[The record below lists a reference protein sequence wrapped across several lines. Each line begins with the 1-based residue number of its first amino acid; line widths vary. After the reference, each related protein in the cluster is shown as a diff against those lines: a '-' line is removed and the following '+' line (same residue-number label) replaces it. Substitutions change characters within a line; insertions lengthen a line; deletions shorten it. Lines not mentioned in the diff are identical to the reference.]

1 MDPSKEDIEL
11 AISNLVEK
19 TDLPDP
25 EHYPRIVKTMI
36 THELYEI
43 ERKRYEQDGGGI

>member
-43 ERKRYEQDGGGI
+43 ERKRNESI